1 MQSLIKKYTNGYEA
15 HWIDKHFNRKV
26 FRDLRYYL
34 NAFPEEKI
42 VVLMDTGIV
51 VTYLEELKDL
61 EELEK
66 SLKLEEQRER
76 A

>member
-15 HWIDKHFNRKV
+15 HWIDKHFNRNV
-26 FRDLRYYL
+26 FRDVNYYL
-34 NAFPEEKI
+34 HAFPEEQI
-42 VVLMDTGIV
+42 VVLMNGIV
-51 VTYLEELKDL
+51 VVYLKELKDL